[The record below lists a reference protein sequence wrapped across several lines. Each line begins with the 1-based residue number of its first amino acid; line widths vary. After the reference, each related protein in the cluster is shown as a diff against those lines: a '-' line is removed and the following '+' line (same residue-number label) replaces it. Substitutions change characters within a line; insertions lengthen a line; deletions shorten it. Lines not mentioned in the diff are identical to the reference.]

1 MPLGAWWQVAVRT
14 WNESSRD
21 NVGLVA
27 AGVAFYGFFA
37 LVPLLGALV
46 LTYGLLADPATLM
59 EQVEKLTK
67 VLPPDGAKLIGE
79 QLAAVIK
86 TSADKK
92 GFGVAISLGI
102 ALFGARNAAGAI
114 ISGLN
119 IAYEEEEKRGF
130 ITVNLLALLIT
141 VSSVLLAVVATF
153 AITSLGYF
161 ERLFPFSG
169 PLAAVVSKIG
179 SYLLAG
185 LAGAT
190 AAAAI
195 YRYAPSRRKARW
207 VWLTPGSVVFSV
219 LWLLL
224 TFGLG
229 LYAANFGNYNAT
241 YGSLASVVVL
251 LTWMY
256 LSAYILLLGA
266 ELNAELEHQTEQDS
280 TRGHDRPIG
289 GRGAWVADHVATKPD
304 KPPHA

>member
-1 MPLGAWWQVAVRT
+1 MPLAAWRQILVRT
-14 WNESSRD
+14 WNEASRD

-37 LVPLLGALV
+37 LVPLLGAVV

-59 EQVEKLTK
+59 EQMDKLTK
-67 VLPPDGAKLIGE
+67 VLPPDGAKLVGE
-79 QLAAVIK
+79 QLAAVIA

-92 GFGVAISLGI
+92 GFGVALSLGI

-130 ITVNLLALLIT
+130 IAVNLLALLIT
-141 VSSVLLAVVATF
+141 ASAVLLAVVAMF
-153 AITSLGYF
+153 AITLLAYF
-161 ERLFPFSG
+161 EDLFPFSG
-169 PLAAVVSKIG
+169 PVAAAISKVG

-207 VWLTPGSVVFSV
+207 VWLTPGSAIFSV
-219 LWLLL
+219 LWLSL

-229 LYAANFGNYNAT
+229 LYAANFGDYNAT

-266 ELNAELEHQTEQDS
+266 ELNAELEHQTEHDS
-280 TRGHDRPIG
+280 TRGHERPIG
-289 GRGAWVADHVATKPD
+289 GRGAWVADHVAAKTD
-304 KPPHA
+304 KPPSA